1 MLTPPPCW
9 TWLACSLGS
18 AGLCGVP
25 GAAPGPAPGGRTL
38 AAGVAD
44 SAFGPRRSFCLG
56 CGVSSRQRRG
66 LEGTGLRLPCSLG
79 SIGAHC
85 VSPQSCTL
93 SEDDSVSLRSR
104 AASCITDSASEDA
117 LSIRSEM
124 IQRKGAG
131 LWGRGQVG
139 AGGWGTWQEYLWGF
153 EAQSSHGHK
162 PVQGCGGLW
171 RKEQLW
177 LSQRLLRVLGWSWVR
192 GQMGAQCLLPSWLQ
206 MLPGLCRMCE
216 QQLALGCGHRGC
228 MAQGSCHTGWTH
240 SHLSQ
245 VPHSDHT
252 IPSPNLQ
259 RRLAGRGRSGGQ
271 QCWAS
276 PSMSRRSWVSA

>member
-1 MLTPPPCW
+1 MPYFPLHCHPIACPALGCFWLSVDEVDASLWCGDRAVLTPPPCW

-131 LWGRGQVG
+131 LWGQGPSGCRGLGNV
-139 AGGWGTWQEYLWGF
+139 AGISL
-153 EAQSSHGHK
+153 
-162 PVQGCGGLW
+162 GL
-171 RKEQLW
+171 
-177 LSQRLLRVLGWSWVR
+177 
-192 GQMGAQCLLPSWLQ
+192 
-206 MLPGLCRMCE
+206 
-216 QQLALGCGHRGC
+216 
-228 MAQGSCHTGWTH
+228 
-240 SHLSQ
+240 
-245 VPHSDHT
+245 
-252 IPSPNLQ
+252 
-259 RRLAGRGRSGGQ
+259 
-271 QCWAS
+271 
-276 PSMSRRSWVSA
+276 